1 MKKSKDE
8 KVHKFLDEI
17 IMIDSEKYNTLNAM
31 REIAFKIYPKTDE
44 RMKYER

>member
-1 MKKSKDE
+1 
-8 KVHKFLDEI
+8 
-17 IMIDSEKYNTLNAM
+17 MIDSEKYNTLNAM